1 LERGYRPGY
10 LSLEYQFPFSL
21 DILVK
26 EGKFEVM
33 NHDSNKYA
41 DDFSRFQKRQKIADD
56 EPQAYAAADE
66 NSSDSDDE
74 VKSFISSGVKSKSRY
89 LHEGVRNELSVLG
102 YCGSCFVSCF
112 EHLCY

>member
-1 LERGYRPGY
+1 
-10 LSLEYQFPFSL
+10 
-21 DILVK
+21 VK
-26 EGKFEVM
+26 EGKFVVM

-74 VKSFISSGVKSKSRY
+74 VKSYIWSGLKSISRY
-89 LHEGVRNELSVLG
+89 LHEGVRNELFGLG
-102 YCGSCFVSCF
+102 NSGACFLSCF